1 MSKKCNCEFLHDIDM
16 FGKDPEFYYK
26 GRNKRTTLVGRIC
39 SILFVAVYIAFF
51 IYKLIKML
59 QRVDVTFYD
68 TFAFTGETPFM
79 DLTNDNFYGG
89 FGIMDANGDTFVDE
103 SIYYARAF
111 FYSGKKENA
120 DVSFIKDSLEE
131 LLSIFRQVLHT
142 SFNGGRYK
150 EYNLAYW

>member
-1 MSKKCNCEFLHDIDM
+1 MSNKCNCEFLHDIDM
-16 FGKDPEFYYK
+16 FGKEPEFYYK

-51 IYKLIKML
+51 IYKLIKMV

-111 FYSGKKENA
+111 FYSGKKEN
-120 DVSFIKDSLEE
+120 
-131 LLSIFRQVLHT
+131 
-142 SFNGGRYK
+142 G
-150 EYNLAYW
+150 YWDWKTQ